1 MPTLLYNGS
10 LGGLFMINKQT
21 KIICTIGPASDNYD
35 TILKMAQAGMNIVR
49 LNFSHGTHEEHKNRI
64 ELIRKVEKE
73 NGINLG
79 IMLDTKGPEIRLGT
93 FKNDTENYKKG
104 EIVTIQKEDIE
115 GTHDRFTIQC
125 KELFDDIK
133 VGEYILVN
141 DGKQKLTVLENDG
154 NEMKC
159 RVEVT
164 GTLASRK
171 GCNVP
176 GVKLSMPFIS
186 MKDDED
192 IRFGC
197 DMDVDFIAAS
207 FVRRAEDVMAIRKII
222 TQMGKPKIQI
232 IAKIE
237 NQEGFDNLEEILDVS
252 DGVMVARGD
261 LGVEIETAYVPIYQ
275 KKIIEAA
282 NKKGKAVI
290 TATHMLDSMT
300 SNPRCTRAEASD
312 VSNAV
317 LDGSDAVMLSAET
330 AAGEYPVEAVETMA
344 KIAAA
349 TEQIIPYRENLE
361 HAKTSNNKTIQDAIG
376 IAIADATLTLDIAAI
391 VVFTQGGTTARRI
404 SKYRPPV
411 PIFAVTFTKST
422 QGKLELYWG
431 VKPLYSYVENNMTND
446 DELASSVV
454 KSYGIRPGSQIILS
468 AGYPTGEGSA
478 NFMKIITVK

>member
-1 MPTLLYNGS
+1 MI
-10 LGGLFMINKQT
+10 INKQT
-21 KIICTIGPASDNYD
+21 KIVCTLGPSCDDYD
-35 TILKMAQAGMNIVR
+35 TILKMAEAGMNIVR
-49 LNFSHGTHEEHKNRI
+49 LNFSHGTYEEHLARI
-64 ELIRKVEKE
+64 NTVRKVEKE
-73 NGINLG
+73 NALNLG

-93 FKNDTENYKKG
+93 FVNGKEEYKKG
-104 EIVTIQKEDIE
+104 EIVTIQKEDCE

-125 KELFDDIK
+125 KELFADIK
-133 VGEYILVN
+133 PDDYILVN
-141 DGKQKLTVLENDG
+141 DGKQRLTILENDG
-154 NEMKC
+154 NEMKA

-164 GTLASRK
+164 GPLASKK

-176 GVKLSMPFIS
+176 GVKLSMKFIS

-197 DMDVDFIAAS
+197 QNDVDFIAAS

-222 TQMGKPKIQI
+222 TEMGKPKIQI

-237 NQEGFDNLEEILDVS
+237 NQEGFDNIESILEVA

-275 KKIIEAA
+275 KKIIEVA
-282 NKKGKAVI
+282 NKYGKAVI

-300 SNPRCTRAEASD
+300 NNPRCTRAEASD
-312 VSNAV
+312 VSNAI

-330 AAGEYPVEAVETMA
+330 AAGEYPVEAVATMA

-349 TEQIIPYRENLE
+349 TEKIIPYRENLE
-361 HAKTSNNKTIQDAIG
+361 HAKTTNNKTIQDAIG
-376 IAIADATLTLDIAAI
+376 IAIADASLTLDIAAI
-391 VVFTQGGTTARRI
+391 VVFTQGGTTARRV

-422 QGKLELYWG
+422 QGKLELFWG
-431 VKPLYSYVENNMTND
+431 VKPIFSYVQNDMTND

-454 KSYGIRPGSQIILS
+454 KSYGIQPGQQIILS

>member
-1 MPTLLYNGS
+1 
-10 LGGLFMINKQT
+10 MINKMT
-21 KIICTIGPASDNYD
+21 KIICTIGPASDNYQ
-35 TILKMAQAGMNIVR
+35 TILKMTNAGMNIVR
-49 LNFSHGTHEEHKNRI
+49 LNFSHGTHEEHLQRI
-64 ELIRKVEKE
+64 NLVRKVEKE
-73 NGINLG
+73 NAINLG
-79 IMLDTKGPEIRLGT
+79 IMLDTKGPEIRLGK
-93 FKNDTENYKKG
+93 FVNEVENYTKG

-125 KELFDDIK
+125 KELFDDVK
-133 VGEYILVN
+133 TDDYILVN
-141 DGKQKLTVLENDG
+141 DGKQRLTVLENDG
-154 NEMKC
+154 NEIKC

-164 GTLASRK
+164 GPLASRK

-186 MKDDED
+186 LKDDED

-197 DMDVDFIAAS
+197 LNDVDFIAAS

-222 TQMGKPKIQI
+222 TEMGKPKIQI

-237 NQEGFDNLEEILDVS
+237 NQEGFDNLESILEVA

-261 LGVEIETAYVPIYQ
+261 LGVEVETAFVPIYQ

-282 NKKGKAVI
+282 NRHGKAVI

-300 SNPRCTRAEASD
+300 NNPRCTRAEASD

-349 TEQIIPYRENLE
+349 TEKIIHYRENLD

-376 IAIADATLTLDIAAI
+376 IAIVDATLTLDIAAI

-411 PIFAVTFTKST
+411 PIYAVTFSKST
-422 QGKLELYWG
+422 QSKLEVYWG
-431 VKPLYSYVENNMTND
+431 VKPIYSYVENNMTND

-454 KSYGIRPGSQIILS
+454 KSYGIKPGAQIILS

>member
-1 MPTLLYNGS
+1 MVD
-10 LGGLFMINKQT
+10 KQT
-21 KIICTIGPASDNYD
+21 KIVCTLGPASDNYE
-35 TILKMAQAGMNIVR
+35 TILKMSQAGMNIVR
-49 LNFSHGTHEEHKNRI
+49 LNFSHGTHEEHAARTA
-64 ELIRKVEKE
+64 LVRKVEKE

-79 IMLDTKGPEIRLGT
+79 ILLDTKGPEIRLGD
-93 FKNDTENYKKG
+93 FEKGEEKYQKG
-104 EIVTIQKEDIE
+104 EIVTIQREDIM

-125 KELFDDIK
+125 KELFDDVK
-133 VGEYILVN
+133 AGDFILVN
-141 DGKQKLTVLENDG
+141 DGKQRLTVLENDR

-159 RVEVT
+159 RVEVN
-164 GTLASRK
+164 GILASKK

-186 MKDDED
+186 LKDDED
-192 IRFGC
+192 IKFGC
-197 DMDVDFIAAS
+197 EHDVDFIAAS
-207 FVRRAEDVMAIRKII
+207 FVRRADDVLAIRRII

-237 NQEGFDNLEEILDVS
+237 NQEGFDNLEQILEVA

-261 LGVEIETAYVPIYQ
+261 LGVEVETAYVPIYQ
-275 KKIIEAA
+275 KKIIKAA
-282 NKKGKAVI
+282 NRKGKAVI

-300 SNPRCTRAEASD
+300 SNPRCTRAEAAD

-330 AAGEYPVEAVETMA
+330 AAGEYPVEAVDTMA
-344 KIAAA
+344 RIAAA
-349 TEQIIPYRENLE
+349 TEKIIPYRENLE
-361 HAKTSNNKTIQDAIG
+361 HAKMTNDKSIQDAIG
-376 IAIADATLTLDIAAI
+376 IAIADATLTLDISAI
-391 VVFTQGGTTARRI
+391 VIFTQGGTTARRI

-422 QGKLELYWG
+422 QGKLEVYWG
-431 VKPLYSYVENNMTND
+431 VKPILSYVENNMTND

-454 KSYGIRPGSQIILS
+454 KSYGIKPGSQIILS

>member
-1 MPTLLYNGS
+1 
-10 LGGLFMINKQT
+10 MINKQT
-21 KIICTIGPASDNYD
+21 KIICTLGPASEDYD
-35 TILKMAQAGMNIVR
+35 TILRMCQAGMNIVR
-49 LNFSHGTHEEHKNRI
+49 LNFSHGTHEEHLKRI
-64 ELIRKVEKE
+64 ETVRKVEKE
-73 NGINLG
+73 NSVNLG
-79 IMLDTKGPEIRLGT
+79 ILLDTKGPEIRLGT
-93 FKNDTENYKKG
+93 FKNKTENYTKG
-104 EIVTIQKEDIE
+104 EIVTVLKEEIE
-115 GTHDRFTIQC
+115 GTHDRFTIRC
-125 KELFDDIK
+125 KELFDDVK
-133 VGEYILVN
+133 PEDYILVN
-141 DGKQKLTVLENDG
+141 DGKQKLTILENNG
-154 NEMKC
+154 EEMKC

-164 GTLASRK
+164 GPLSSNK

-186 MKDDED
+186 LKDDED

-197 DMDVDFIAAS
+197 NNDVDFIAAS
-207 FVRRAEDVMAIRKII
+207 FVRRAEDVLAIKRII
-222 TQMGKPKIQI
+222 TEMGKPKIQM

-237 NQEGFDNLEEILDVS
+237 NQEGFDNLEEILDVA

-261 LGVEIETAYVPIYQ
+261 LGVEIDTAYVPIYQ
-275 KKIIEAA
+275 KKIIESA

-300 SNPRCTRAEASD
+300 NNPRCTRAEAAD

-344 KIAAA
+344 KIAQA
-349 TEQIIPYRENLE
+349 TEKIIPYRENLE
-361 HAKTSNNKTIQDAIG
+361 HAKTTNNKTIQDAIG
-376 IAIADATLTLDIAAI
+376 IAISDATLTLDIAAI

-422 QGKLELYWG
+422 QGKLEVYWG
-431 VKPLYSYVENNMTND
+431 VKPIFSYVQNDLTND

-454 KSYGIRPGSQIILS
+454 KSYGIKPGQQIILS

>member
-1 MPTLLYNGS
+1 
-10 LGGLFMINKQT
+10 MINKQT

-49 LNFSHGTHEEHKNRI
+49 LNFSHGTHEEHKGRI
-64 ELIRKVEKE
+64 EMIRKVEKE

-93 FKNDTENYKKG
+93 FVNDTESYKKG
-104 EIVTIQKEDIE
+104 EIVTVQKEDIE

-125 KELFDDIK
+125 KELFDDVK
-133 VGEYILVN
+133 AGDYILVN

-164 GTLASRK
+164 GTLSSRK

-207 FVRRAEDVMAIRKII
+207 FVRRAEDVMSIRKII

-237 NQEGFDNLEEILDVS
+237 NQEGFDNLEEIIDVS

-275 KKIIEAA
+275 KKIIEMA

-349 TEQIIPYRENLE
+349 TEKIIPYRENLE
-361 HAKTSNNKTIQDAIG
+361 HAKTTNNKTIQDAIG

>member
-1 MPTLLYNGS
+1 MV
-10 LGGLFMINKQT
+10 NKQT
-21 KIICTIGPASDNYD
+21 KIVCTLGPSSDSYE
-35 TILKMAQAGMNIVR
+35 TILKMAQEGMNIVR
-49 LNFSHGTHEEHKNRI
+49 LNFSHGTYEEHKERI
-64 ELIRKVEKE
+64 ETVRRVVQE
-73 NGINLG
+73 NIGINLG
-79 IMLDTKGPEIRLGT
+79 IMLDTKGPEIRLGA
-93 FKNDTENYKKG
+93 FKNGTEEYKKG

-115 GTHDRFTIQC
+115 GTHNRFTIRC
-125 KELFDDIK
+125 KELFNDIK
-133 VGEYILVN
+133 VDDYILVN
-141 DGKQKLTVLENDG
+141 DGKQRLTVLENDG

-159 RVEVT
+159 RVEVN
-164 GTLASRK
+164 GPLATNK

-186 MKDDED
+186 KKDDED

-197 DMDVDFIAAS
+197 NNDVDFIAAS
-207 FVRRAEDVMAIRKII
+207 FVRRAEDVLAIRRII
-222 TQMGKPKIQI
+222 TEMGKPKIQI

-237 NQEGFDNLEEILDVS
+237 NQEGFDNIESIVEVA
-252 DGVMVARGD
+252 DGIMVARGD
-261 LGVEIETAYVPIYQ
+261 LGVEVSTELVPIYQ
-275 KKIIEAA
+275 KKLIQVA
-282 NKKGKAVI
+282 NKYGKAVI

-300 SNPRCTRAEASD
+300 ANPRCTRAEASD
-312 VSNAV
+312 VCNAV

-330 AAGEYPVEAVETMA
+330 AAGDYPVEAVRTMA

-361 HAKTSNNKTIQDAIG
+361 HAKMTNNKTIQDAIG
-376 IAIADATLTLDIAAI
+376 IAIADASLTLDIAAI
-391 VVFTQGGTTARRI
+391 VVFTQGGTTARRV

-422 QGKLELYWG
+422 QGKLEVFWG
-431 VKPLYSYVENNMTND
+431 VKPIFSYVQNDMTND

-454 KSYGIRPGSQIILS
+454 KSYGIKPGQQIILS

>member
-1 MPTLLYNGS
+1 
-10 LGGLFMINKQT
+10 MINKMT
-21 KIICTIGPASDNYD
+21 KIICTIGPASDNYQ
-35 TILKMAQAGMNIVR
+35 TILKMANAGMNIVR
-49 LNFSHGTHEEHKNRI
+49 LNFSHGTHDEHLQRI
-64 ELIRKVEKE
+64 NLVRKVEKE
-73 NGINLG
+73 NAINLG
-79 IMLDTKGPEIRLGT
+79 IMLDTKGPEIRLGK
-93 FKNDTENYKKG
+93 FVNEVENYTKG

-125 KELFDDIK
+125 KELFDDVK
-133 VGEYILVN
+133 TDDYILVN
-141 DGKQKLTVLENDG
+141 DGKQRLTVLENDG
-154 NEMKC
+154 NEIKC

-164 GTLASRK
+164 GPLASRK

-186 MKDDED
+186 LKDDED

-197 DMDVDFIAAS
+197 LNDVDFIAAS

-222 TQMGKPKIQI
+222 TEMGKPKIQI

-237 NQEGFDNLEEILDVS
+237 NQEGFDNLESILEVA

-261 LGVEIETAYVPIYQ
+261 LGVEVETAFVPIYQ

-282 NKKGKAVI
+282 NRHGKAVI

-349 TEQIIPYRENLE
+349 TEKIIHYRENLD

-376 IAIADATLTLDIAAI
+376 IAIVDATLTLDIAAI

-411 PIFAVTFTKST
+411 PIYAVTFSKST
-422 QGKLELYWG
+422 QSKLEVYWG
-431 VKPLYSYVENNMTND
+431 VKPIYSYVENNMTND

-454 KSYGIRPGSQIILS
+454 KSYGIKPGAQIILS

>member
-1 MPTLLYNGS
+1 
-10 LGGLFMINKQT
+10 MINKQT
-21 KIICTIGPASDNYD
+21 KIICTLGPASDNYD

-49 LNFSHGTHEEHKNRI
+49 LNFSHGSHEEHKKRI
-64 ELIRKVEKE
+64 ELVRKVEKE

-79 IMLDTKGPEIRLGT
+79 IMLDTKGPEIRLGN
-93 FKNDTENYKKG
+93 FVNDTETYKKG
-104 EIVTIQKEDIE
+104 EIVTIVKEEID
-115 GTHDRFTIQC
+115 GTHDRFTIRC
-125 KELFDDIK
+125 KELFDDVK
-133 VGEYILVN
+133 VDDYILVN
-141 DGKQKLTVLENDG
+141 DGKQRLTILENNG
-154 NEMKC
+154 EELKC
-159 RVEVT
+159 RVEVN
-164 GTLASRK
+164 GTLSSRK

-186 MKDDED
+186 TKDDED

-197 DMDVDFIAAS
+197 DNDVDFIAAS
-207 FVRRAEDVMAIRKII
+207 FVRRPEDVMAIRKII

-237 NQEGFDNLEEILDVS
+237 NQEGFDNLESIIDVA

-300 SNPRCTRAEASD
+300 SNPRCTRAEAAD

-330 AAGEYPVEAVETMA
+330 AAGEYPVEAVDTMS
-344 KIAAA
+344 KIAEA
-349 TEQIIPYRENLE
+349 TEKIIPYRENLD
-361 HAKTSNNKTIQDAIG
+361 HAKTTNDKTIQDAIG

-391 VVFTQGGTTARRI
+391 VIFTQGGTTARRI

-422 QGKLELYWG
+422 QGKLEVYWG
-431 VKPLYSYVENNMTND
+431 VKPILSYVENNMTND

-454 KSYGIRPGSQIILS
+454 KSYGIKPGSQIILS

>member
-1 MPTLLYNGS
+1 MV
-10 LGGLFMINKQT
+10 NKQT
-21 KIICTIGPASDNYD
+21 KIVCTLGPASDNYD

-49 LNFSHGTHEEHKNRI
+49 LNFSHGTHEEHEKRI
-64 ELIRKVEKE
+64 ALVRKVEKE
-73 NGINLG
+73 NAINLG

-93 FKNDTENYKKG
+93 FKNGEEKYQKG

-125 KELFDDIK
+125 KEIFDDVK
-133 VGEYILVN
+133 KDDYILVN
-141 DGKQKLTVLENDG
+141 DGKQRLTVLENDG
-154 NEMKC
+154 NEIKC

-164 GTLASRK
+164 GTLASKK

-186 MKDDED
+186 LKDDED

-197 DMDVDFIAAS
+197 KQDVDFIAAS
-207 FVRRAEDVMAIRKII
+207 FVRRAEDVMSIRKII

-237 NQEGFDNLEEILDVS
+237 NQEGFDNLDSILEVA

-261 LGVEIETAYVPIYQ
+261 LGVEVETAYVPIYQ

-300 SNPRCTRAEASD
+300 NNPRCTRAEAAD
-312 VSNAV
+312 VCNAV

-330 AAGEYPVEAVETMA
+330 AAGEYPVEAVDTMA
-344 KIAAA
+344 RIASA
-349 TEQIIPYRENLE
+349 TEKIIPYRDNLE
-361 HAKTSNNKTIQDAIG
+361 KAKTTNDKTIQDAIG
-376 IAIADATLTLDIAAI
+376 IAIADATLTLDISAI

-404 SKYRPPV
+404 SKYRPRV

-422 QGKLELYWG
+422 QGKLEVYWG
-431 VKPLYSYVENNMTND
+431 VKPILSYVENNMTND
-446 DELASSVV
+446 DELASSIV
-454 KSYGIRPGSQIILS
+454 KSYGIKPGSQIILS